1 MDHNRQD
8 PGGSMHASG
17 HFASA
22 LIVAAAALPLC
33 AQTASPAA
41 AAGGRPQSAHDL
53 VRDMVYNELQ
63 DRERD
68 SHWEYR
74 SECVSSS
81 QNLVREQVETDQGPI
96 FRVLAQDGTPLGEA
110 QRQREDARLN
120 QYLHDPAQVAH
131 ILHAHE
137 EDEARLA
144 SVMQMLPE
152 AFLFDY
158 EGPQT
163 ADVARIA
170 FRPNPAF
177 VPAGYEARIVHA
189 LAGTITV
196 NLRLRRMIEM
206 RGTLIERVDFG
217 YGILGHVEKGGTFT
231 IHRRQVNA
239 AHWKTDLVDV
249 HIQGKVL
256 MLKTVSK
263 DQREARSDFRPVPGG
278 TTLAEARDM
287 LNQAAGEN
295 VQARLV
301 PAAVEPK

>member
-1 MDHNRQD
+1 
-8 PGGSMHASG
+8 MHASG

-22 LIVAAAALPLC
+22 LLVAAAALPLC
-33 AQTASPAA
+33 AQTAPPPAA
-41 AAGGRPQSAHDL
+41 SPNSQTARDL
-53 VRDMVYNELQ
+53 VRDMVWNELH

-81 QNLVREQVETDQGPI
+81 QNLLREQVETDQGPI
-96 FRVLAQDGTPLGEA
+96 FRLLALNGTPLDEA
-110 QRQREDARLN
+110 QRVREDARLN
-120 QYLHDPAQVAH
+120 EYVHDPAQIAH
-131 ILHAHE
+131 ILHAHQ
-137 EDEARLA
+137 EDEARL
-144 SVMQMLPE
+144 SSIMQILPD

-158 EGPQT
+158 EAPPSS
-163 ADVARIA
+163 DVVRIA

-177 VPAGYEARIVHA
+177 VPSGYEARIVHA

-196 NLRLRRMIEM
+196 NLPLRRMIEM
-206 RGTLIERVDFG
+206 RGTMIQRVDFG

-263 DQREARSDFRPVPGG
+263 DQREARTDFRPVPDG
-278 TTLAEARDM
+278 TTLSEARDM
-287 LNQAAGEN
+287 LDQAAGQS

-301 PAAVEPK
+301 PAAEPK

>member
-1 MDHNRQD
+1 
-8 PGGSMHASG
+8 MHASG

-22 LIVAAAALPLC
+22 LLVAAAALPLC
-33 AQTASPAA
+33 AQTAPPTPSADA
-41 AAGGRPQSAHDL
+41 NQQSAQDL
-53 VRDMVYNELQ
+53 VRDMVYNELH
-63 DRERD
+63 DREHD

-81 QNLVREQVETDQGPI
+81 QNLIREQVETDQGPI
-96 FRVLAQDGTPLGEA
+96 FRLLAQDGLPLDET
-110 QRQREDARLN
+110 QREREDARLN
-120 QYLHDPAQVAH
+120 QYIHDPAQIAH
-131 ILHAHE
+131 IRHAHE

-144 SVMQMLPE
+144 SVMQMLPD

-158 EGPQT
+158 EGPRSPEL
-163 ADVARIA
+163 ASIA

-177 VPAGYEARIVHA
+177 APTGYEARIIHA

-206 RGTLIERVDFG
+206 HGTLIQRVDFG
-217 YGILGHVEKGGTFT
+217 YGLLGHVEKGGTFT

-278 TTLAEARDM
+278 TTLAEAKDM
-287 LNQAAGEN
+287 LNQAAAGS

-301 PAAVEPK
+301 PTAVEPK

>member
-1 MDHNRQD
+1 MQ
-8 PGGSMHASG
+8 ASG

-22 LIVAAAALPLC
+22 LLVAAAALPLC
-33 AQTASPAA
+33 AQTAPPPAVGPSP
-41 AAGGRPQSAHDL
+41 GGAHDL
-53 VRDMVYNELQ
+53 VRDVVWNELH
-63 DRERD
+63 DRERE

-96 FRVLAQDGTPLGEA
+96 FRLLALNGTPLDEA
-110 QRQREDARLN
+110 QREHEDARLS
-120 QYLHDPAQVAH
+120 QYLHDPGQVAH

-144 SVMQMLPE
+144 AVMQMLPD

-158 EGPQT
+158 EGQPL

-170 FRPNPAF
+170 FRPNPTF
-177 VPAGYEARIVHA
+177 VPTGYEARIIHA

-196 NLRLRRMIEM
+196 DIRQRRMIEM
-206 RGTLIERVDFG
+206 QGTVIQRVDFG

-263 DQREARSDFRPVPGG
+263 DQREARSDFRPVPDG

-287 LNQAAGEN
+287 LNQAAGESI
-295 VQARLV
+295 QARLV
-301 PAAVEPK
+301 PAAMGPK

>member
-1 MDHNRQD
+1 
-8 PGGSMHASG
+8 MHASG

-22 LIVAAAALPLC
+22 LLIAAAALPLC
-33 AQTASPAA
+33 GQPAPPPAA
-41 AAGGRPQSAHDL
+41 SLNSESARDL
-53 VRDMVYNELQ
+53 VRDMVYNELH

-74 SECVSSS
+74 SECVTSS

-96 FRVLAQDGTPLGEA
+96 FRVLALNGTALDEA
-110 QRQREDARLN
+110 QREHEDARLN
-120 QYLHDPAQVAH
+120 EYVHDPGQIAH
-131 ILHAHE
+131 ILRAHE
-137 EDEARLA
+137 EDEARLGA
-144 SVMQMLPE
+144 VMKILPD
-152 AFLFDY
+152 AFLFEYAGVPSEDL
-158 EGPQT
+158 
-163 ADVARIA
+163 VRID

-177 VPAGYEARIVHA
+177 VPSGYEARIVHA
-189 LAGTITV
+189 LAGTLTV
-196 NLRLRRMIEM
+196 NTRLRRMIEM
-206 RGTLIERVDFG
+206 RGTMIERVDFG

-231 IHRRQVNA
+231 IHRHQVNT

-249 HIQGKVL
+249 HIQGKIL

-287 LNQAAGEN
+287 LDQAAGES

-301 PAAVEPK
+301 PAAVQPK

>member
-1 MDHNRQD
+1 MQ
-8 PGGSMHASG
+8 ASG

-22 LIVAAAALPLC
+22 LLVAAAALPLC
-33 AQTASPAA
+33 AQTPPPPPAS
-41 AAGGRPQSAHDL
+41 SVTAHDM
-53 VRDMVYNELQ
+53 VRDVVWNELH

-74 SECVSSS
+74 SECLSAS
-81 QNLVREQVETDQGPI
+81 QNLVREQVETAQGPI
-96 FRVLAQDGTPLGEA
+96 FRVLAENGTPLDEA
-110 QRQREDARLN
+110 QREHEDARLN
-120 QYLHDPAQVAH
+120 EYLHDPGQIAH
-131 ILHAHE
+131 ILHSHE

-144 SVMQMLPE
+144 AVMQMLPD

-158 EGPQT
+158 EGQPA
-163 ADVARIA
+163 ADAARIA

-177 VPAGYEARIVHA
+177 VPSGYEARIVHA
-189 LAGTITV
+189 LAGIITV
-196 NLRLRRMIEM
+196 DPRLRRMIEM
-206 RGTLIERVDFG
+206 QGTLTERVDFG
-217 YGILGHVEKGGTFT
+217 YGILGHVEKGGTFE

-263 DQREARSDFRPVPGG
+263 NQREARSDFRPVPEGI
-278 TTLAEARDM
+278 TLAEARDM

-301 PAAVEPK
+301 PAAVQSNK

>member
-1 MDHNRQD
+1 
-8 PGGSMHASG
+8 
-17 HFASA
+17 
-22 LIVAAAALPLC
+22 
-33 AQTASPAA
+33 
-41 AAGGRPQSAHDL
+41 
-53 VRDMVYNELQ
+53 MVWNELH
-63 DRERD
+63 DRERE
-68 SHWEYR
+68 SHWQYR

-81 QNLVREQVETDQGPI
+81 QDLVREQVETDQGPV
-96 FRVLAQDGTPLGEA
+96 FRVLALDGAPLDEA
-110 QRQREDARLN
+110 QREREDARLN
-120 QYLHDPAQVAH
+120 EYLHDPARIAH

-144 SVMQMLPE
+144 AVMQMLPD

-158 EGPQT
+158 DGPAT

-177 VPAGYEARIVHA
+177 VPSGYEARIVHA

-206 RGTLIERVDFG
+206 RGTLLSRVDFG
-217 YGILGHVEKGGTFT
+217 YGFLGHVEKGGTFT

-239 AHWKTDLVDV
+239 EHWKTDLVDV
-249 HIQGKVL
+249 HVQGKVL
-256 MLKTVSK
+256 LLKTVSK
-263 DQREARSDFRPVPGG
+263 DQREARSDFRPVAVS

-287 LNQAAGEN
+287 LNQAAGES

-301 PAAVEPK
+301 PAAAEPK

>member
-1 MDHNRQD
+1 
-8 PGGSMHASG
+8 MHASG

-22 LIVAAAALPLC
+22 LLVAAAALPLC
-33 AQTASPAA
+33 AQAASPAGA
-41 AAGGRPQSAHDL
+41 EPLQSAHDL
-53 VRDMVYNELQ
+53 VRDVVYNELH

-68 SHWEYR
+68 SHWEYL

-81 QNLVREQVETDQGPI
+81 QNLVREQVETDQGPV
-96 FRVLAQDGTPLGEA
+96 FRLLAQDGAPLDEA
-110 QRQREDARLN
+110 QREREDARLN
-120 QYLHDPAQVAH
+120 EYIHDPGQVAH

-137 EDEARLA
+137 EDEARLGA
-144 SVMQMLPE
+144 VMQMLPD
-152 AFLFDY
+152 AFRFDY
-158 EGPQT
+158 DGPPSGDT
-163 ADVARIA
+163 ARIA

-177 VPAGYEARIVHA
+177 VPTGYEARIVHA
-189 LAGTITV
+189 LGGTISV

-206 RGTLIERVDFG
+206 RGTVLARVDFG
-217 YGILGHVEKGGTFT
+217 YGLLGHVEKGGTFA
-231 IHRRQVNA
+231 IHRRQVSA

-278 TTLAEARDM
+278 TTLAAAKEM
-287 LNQAAGEN
+287 LNQAAAES

-301 PAAVEPK
+301 PAAVGPK